1 MSDSDLLHFLKKLGN
16 IRNFCEISTTLF
28 WSLKG
33 PFYIRWA
40 SLVSGARLLRH
51 MLYEPY
57 VRKQADPL
65 TEISAL
71 AAGVFASRASPLSH
85 IDIGNVK
92 RKIRHE
98 PSQAVKGR
106 VRLTGVAPFIYAGPY
121 LITLYAYQIPV
132 SILGKCKHPIQIMI
146 CPWGRVFVRRP
157 VTL

>member
-106 VRLTGVAPFIYAGPY
+106 VRLTGLAH
-121 LITLYAYQIPV
+121 QIPV

-146 CPWGRVFVRRP
+146 CPWERVFVRRP